1 MTEIIEAIDS
11 WTANR
16 YASYT
21 QKLWGFCELMHKSS
35 AGKEQV
41 MPVTIPHR
49 KQVSLDD
56 KYQFMTWIRWADT
69 LSYEQD
75 DDWSFGKIEQQ
86 RAKLPLRIVLAHKV
100 SLGENIVFD
109 FVQNLPNQFK
119 ITGFKF
125 VFVGDTPSID
135 PNHETIYIT
144 ELGDTVYEKHRFDWN
159 IYVINLAIE
168 YIVCL
173 SNEIVPTTSNSLDY
187 SLDFTL

>member
-16 YASYT
+16 YSSYT
-21 QKLWGFCELMHKSS
+21 QKLWGFCELMHKS
-35 AGKEQV
+35 ANGKEQV
-41 MPVTIPHR
+41 MPVTIPER

-56 KYQFMTWIRWADT
+56 KYQFITWIRWADI
-69 LSYEQD
+69 LNYEQD

-100 SLGENIVFD
+100 SLGENIAFD

-125 VFVGDTPSID
+125 VFVGDRPSID
-135 PNHETIYIT
+135 PNHEAIYIT
-144 ELGDTVYEKHRFDWN
+144 ELSDTVYEKHRFDWN
-159 IYVINLAIE
+159 IYIINLGIE

-173 SNEIVPTTSNSLDY
+173 SNEVVPSTSNSLDY
-187 SLDFTL
+187 SLDFAL